1 MDRVFVYGSLRPGRD
16 AFAVHLAGAARSVTP
31 AVLVDHAL
39 HGRGLPYPF
48 VRSEPGRWVVGELI
62 EIGESNAVLA
72 RLDAYE
78 GDEYVRV
85 RVVVD
90 ADGARIE
97 AWAYLAAPGVSLGE
111 ETLVASG
118 IWDGR

>member
-16 AFAVHLAGAARSVTP
+16 AFGVYLAGAARAVTP
-31 AVLVDHAL
+31 AILVDHAL
-39 HGRGLPYPF
+39 FGRGLPYPF
-48 VRSEPGRWVVGELI
+48 VRSEPGRRVVGELV
-62 EIGESNAVLA
+62 EIGESDAVLA

-78 GDEYVRV
+78 GDEYIRA

-90 ADGARIE
+90 ADGSQIE
-97 AWAYLAAPGVSLGE
+97 AWTYLAAPGVSLGE

-118 IWDGR
+118 VWDGR